1 MKTVRAAVDEIFA
14 ACPELCAFSVQ
25 EAGSASASSLSEP
38 LEGNLRLADIETAP
52 YAYAPSERL
61 VGAIAV
67 ALIEL
72 IDEEPDAA
80 NELRGRTFARTLH

>member
-14 ACPELCAFSVQ
+14 ACPELCAFSVH
-25 EAGSASASSLSEP
+25 EAGTSASSLSEP
-38 LEGNLRLADIETAP
+38 LEGNLRLADVETAP
-52 YAYAPSERL
+52 YTYAPSEHL